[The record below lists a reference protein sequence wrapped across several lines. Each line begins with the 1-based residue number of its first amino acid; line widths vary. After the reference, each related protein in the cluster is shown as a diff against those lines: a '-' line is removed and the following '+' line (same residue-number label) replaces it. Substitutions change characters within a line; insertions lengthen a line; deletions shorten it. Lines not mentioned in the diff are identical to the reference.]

1 MRLKAE
7 QLAAALQKQ
16 LKPVYFLSGDEPLQ
30 LGEAA
35 DAVRDAARN
44 AGYSVREV
52 IAIETGNEWPMF
64 STEAESTSIFAD
76 RKLIDLR
83 LPSGKPGQE
92 GSKALVDYCKNPPAD
107 TLLLISAGKIES
119 SSQKSQWF
127 QAIDDIGTVVQVWPL
142 QGGELQN
149 WLQRRAERKGIH
161 LDNEAARGLAARIEG
176 NLLAAAQ
183 EIEKLFILYGPT
195 RLGAAEIEHA
205 VADSSRF
212 DVFKLMDSL
221 LAGKLNRSIRIL
233 QGLRA
238 EGTASAVVLWAIS
251 REIRSLSQLKFAQ
264 RHGDNLEALYKKLQ
278 IWEQRKPLFR
288 DALSRLAESRL
299 QQLLADCTQA
309 DRQIKGQA
317 AGDEWESLFQL
328 CVSLC
333 QATTK

>member
-7 QLAAALQKQ
+7 QLPAALQKQ
-16 LKPVYFLSGDEPLQ
+16 LKPVYLISGDEPLQ

-35 DAVRDAARN
+35 DAVRQAARD
-44 AGYSVREV
+44 AGYGVREL
-52 IAIETGNEWPMF
+52 IAIETGNEWPLF
-64 STEAESTSIFAD
+64 SLEADSTSIFAD
-76 RKLIDLR
+76 RKLLDLR

-92 GSKALVDYCKNPPAD
+92 GGKALLDYCKKPPED
-107 TLLLISAGKIES
+107 SLLLISAGKIES
-119 SSQKSQWF
+119 AAQKSQWF
-127 QAIDDIGTVVQVWPL
+127 QAIDEIGVVIQVWPL
-142 QGGELQN
+142 QGSELQG
-149 WLQRRAERKGIH
+149 WLQRRAERKGMH
-161 LDNEAARGLAARIEG
+161 LDNDAARGLALRIEG

-183 EIEKLFILYGPT
+183 EIEKLFILYGPN
-195 RLGAAEIEHA
+195 RLGTSEIEHA

-221 LAGKLNRSIRIL
+221 LSGKLNRSIRII

-264 RHGDNLEALYKKLQ
+264 HHGENLEALYKKLQ
-278 IWEQRKPLFR
+278 IWEQRRPLFR
-288 DALSRLAESRL
+288 EALARLPDQRL
-299 QQLLADCTQA
+299 LQLLADCAQA

-328 CVSLC
+328 CLNLC
-333 QATTK
+333 QAASK